1 MEKQLYGIDLHI
13 HTTSSDGTRTVD
25 ETIQDA
31 LNANLASIAIT
42 DHNQFALK
50 EPVSFHGMEIIPGAE
65 FSTAYYTE
73 KGRLL
78 EVHLVGLFFEGVP
91 KDLWQIFKEIPVQ
104 RKHYVDAII
113 ANLEKLG
120 IKIFYEELTNT
131 FPDSNQI
138 GRRHIAELLVKKN
151 HADTITDAFDRLI
164 GNRSP
169 YWVDSS
175 KFMKYMPM
183 DECVRKICKNH
194 GIPILAHPYHYHLE
208 DEEIVKLVKDFKKS
222 AGNDPAGIEVYYS
235 KSGEERREE
244 LLKIAKEFDLYPS
257 AAGDRHA
264 VKDRFEQGDELLLEA
279 MKEACKAR
287 KSTK

>member
-1 MEKQLYGIDLHI
+1 M
-13 HTTSSDGTRTVD
+13 
-25 ETIQDA
+25 
-31 LNANLASIAIT
+31 
-42 DHNQFALK
+42 
-50 EPVSFHGMEIIPGAE
+50 
-65 FSTAYYTE
+65 
-73 KGRLL
+73 
-78 EVHLVGLFFEGVP
+78 
-91 KDLWQIFKEIPVQ
+91 
-104 RKHYVDAII
+104 
-113 ANLEKLG
+113 
-120 IKIFYEELTNT
+120 
-131 FPDSNQI
+131 
-138 GRRHIAELLVKKN
+138 KKN

-194 GIPILAHPYHYHLE
+194 GIPILAHPYHNHLE

-235 KSGEERREE
+235 KYGEERREE

-264 VKDRFEQGDELLLEA
+264 MKDRFEQGDESLLEA